1 MGLITSLSLA
11 GIRSTAD
18 QLARLRLRIVL
29 AGTYLAFAVI
39 LGGPLELGRASAAEL
54 TAAVNPQG
62 SYLPHLA
69 FQDGNSFAMA
79 MWPDIEVRA
88 MPEKVPV
95 VGFRSEVQRAYL
107 GSTSVAEDS
116 LEALD
121 INYRGIAG
129 VGGTFHVAR
138 QGEFSPEPIILSV
151 DLRVQHAVHDELTK
165 AISRFDA
172 IAAAAAIMDV
182 HTGEIIAM
190 VSLPDFDPNEPGSIL
205 AEGRFNRLTAGRYEV
220 GSIFKIVTVAA
231 ALESGR
237 VRLNDLVDARHPL
250 RFGRHTISDFR
261 GQHRMLTVR
270 EVFTYSSNIGTAR
283 LVEQMG
289 RDYFRTFISALG
301 FDTRS
306 AIELP
311 EVTSSYVPEAF
322 SAVGAATASFGHGIS
337 LTPIQM
343 LTALGALVNGGYLVQ
358 PTLFVRSF
366 EDARQHA
373 PQVVSSHTSVQIIRL
388 LRLNALEGGAR
399 RAEHLAPGYRIGGK
413 TGTAEKV
420 VDGRYAKDK
429 NVTFFTSVFPM
440 DAPRYAMLVMLDE
453 PHAEGT
459 SRNRTAGW
467 NAGEVSGKLVSRTA
481 PMLGIAPR
489 F

>member
-1 MGLITSLSLA
+1 
-11 GIRSTAD
+11 
-18 QLARLRLRIVL
+18 
-29 AGTYLAFAVI
+29 
-39 LGGPLELGRASAAEL
+39 
-54 TAAVNPQG
+54 
-62 SYLPHLA
+62 
-69 FQDGNSFAMA
+69 
-79 MWPDIEVRA
+79 
-88 MPEKVPV
+88 
-95 VGFRSEVQRAYL
+95 
-107 GSTSVAEDS
+107 
-116 LEALD
+116 
-121 INYRGIAG
+121 
-129 VGGTFHVAR
+129 
-138 QGEFSPEPIILSV
+138 
-151 DLRVQHAVHDELTK
+151 
-165 AISRFDA
+165 
-172 IAAAAAIMDV
+172 
-182 HTGEIIAM
+182 
-190 VSLPDFDPNEPGSIL
+190 
-205 AEGRFNRLTAGRYEV
+205 
-220 GSIFKIVTVAA
+220 
-231 ALESGR
+231 
-237 VRLNDLVDARHPL
+237 
-250 RFGRHTISDFR
+250 
-261 GQHRMLTVR
+261 
-270 EVFTYSSNIGTAR
+270 
-283 LVEQMG
+283 MG